1 MDKREVLQV
10 PASCNPVFSVAGVMP
25 GASEAAWKTA
35 YPNPDALVGPARPVG
50 HGPTFTIAGV
60 MPGEAN
66 TGWRTAMPDPTR
78 DVLDTYGHVITKA
91 EAKAR
96 AELSHRPGILTPK
109 AA

>member
-1 MDKREVLQV
+1 MDKREVPQV
-10 PASCNPVFSVAGVMP
+10 PADCNPVFSV
-25 GASEAAWKTA
+25 
-35 YPNPDALVGPARPVG
+35 
-50 HGPTFTIAGV
+50 AGV